1 MAPGPEEDH
10 PLLLLGLF
18 FAVPISKWYHASPA
32 LMARPKP
39 LYDTIISSNDK
50 AGAIRK
56 DMHNN
61 QCDDQD
67 QADGWGQADGQ
78 GNGQGAALPDL
89 PGIRLTL
96 PPLSRSPVGTV
107 YKGWDS
113 VHRCAVVVKM
123 QRGAADTVAAD
134 RFRREAA
141 VMARLRH
148 PNIVT
153 LYRFYE
159 GDPSALVMEYVPGR
173 TLAELVEAGG
183 PLAPARVAGI
193 IEGVA
198 AALDRIHLEGIVH
211 RDVKPSNILLPPRGG
226 AKLTDFGVAHTDEGN
241 PLTVLGDILG
251 TIEYVSPEQI
261 HGETTPDARSDVY
274 SLAAVA
280 YFALVGMPPFPAAD
294 NSTQAQLSIMHR
306 QVFSPPPP
314 MQRPG
319 LSAELEAAVLCGL
332 AKAPDARPAS
342 AGQFAAGLRSA
353 VEVGS
358 GVPEASATAAA
369 TRRMANLAGAVAGAA
384 LLLLGG
390 IATWK
395 AEQPGQPAGPSP
407 HPSGHAPVAAAP
419 VRVAVAASLQERH
432 PASRLVHKA
441 LVTERPHFRRHPNVV
456 ARAPSLPQPAAK
468 PVRPLVA
475 AAHTPAV
482 QGQAWPSVP
491 ARQNS
496 TAVPARTVTV
506 DGRPLPS
513 LASSGWATLPAGKH
527 LGSYI
532 PDPSSG
538 FSPNPGLRVTL
549 ASGAHVTR
557 QILLPLSHRPLVA
570 AVQSSKPA
578 AAEAPKPVAA
588 AEAPNPAAVA
598 ATPAALAATP
608 AALAATPAAVGWYTV
623 SGWGAPLSAASK
635 SGLARVSAQWVKVDG
650 QPIPGLALGQWAT
663 LPAGKHSVTLQ
674 PTPSLGLAAKTWD
687 IDLMPQGHLDQKIPL
702 TPARLPE
709 LQRDKTVTKRAVR

>member
-10 PLLLLGLF
+10 PLLLGLF
-18 FAVPISKWYHASPA
+18 FAVPINNWYHAGPA

-39 LYDTIISSNDK
+39 MHNTIISNNDK
-50 AGAIRK
+50 VGAIRK

-89 PGIRLTL
+89 PGIRLSGIRLTL

-148 PNIVT
+148 PNIVA

-226 AKLTDFGVAHTDEGN
+226 AKLTDFGVAHTDEGT
-241 PLTVLGDILG
+241 PLTVMGDILG
-251 TIEYVSPEQI
+251 TIEYVSPEQV

-280 YFALVGMPPFPAAD
+280 YFALVGMPPFPTAD
-294 NSTQAQLSIMHR
+294 NSTQAQLSVMHR

-369 TRRMANLAGAVAGAA
+369 TRRMASLAGAVAGAA

-390 IATWK
+390 LAAWK

-407 HPSGHAPVAAAP
+407 HPSGHAPVAAAL

-432 PASRLVHKA
+432 PESRLVHKA
-441 LVTERPHFRRHPNVV
+441 PVTERPHFRRHPNVV

-475 AAHTPAV
+475 AAPAPAV
-482 QGQAWPSVP
+482 QERAWLSVY

-496 TAVPARTVTV
+496 AAVPARTVTV

-513 LASSGWATLPAGKH
+513 LASGGWVTLPAGKH
-527 LGSYI
+527 LVSYV
-532 PDPSSG
+532 PDPGSG
-538 FSPNPGLRVTL
+538 FSPNPGLWVTL
-549 ASGAHVTR
+549 APGAHVTR
-557 QILLPLSHRPLVA
+557 QILLPISRRPLVA
-570 AVQSSKPA
+570 AAQSSKPAAAQSSKPA
-578 AAEAPKPVAA
+578 AAEAPKPAA
-588 AEAPNPAAVA
+588 AEAPKPAAA
-598 ATPAALAATP
+598 EAPKPAAA
-608 AALAATPAAVGWYTV
+608 
-623 SGWGAPLSAASK
+623 SAAHDGDKPS
-635 SGLARVSAQWVKVDG
+635 LVRAPAQWVKVDG
-650 QPIPGLALGQWAT
+650 QPG
-663 LPAGKHSVTLQ
+663 
-674 PTPSLGLAAKTWD
+674 LGLVAKTWD
-687 IDLMPQGHLDQKIPL
+687 IDLTPQGHLDQKIPL
-702 TPARLPE
+702 TA
-709 LQRDKTVTKRAVR
+709 DSK